1 MHALASQQ
9 TAMPLSV
16 VEKAS
21 KRYRESFEKGIEP
34 PPPRTAANAALLE
47 EVRAEVEQGKA
58 VVGVNVRKGVKR
70 VQEAAAKGQA
80 QLEEK
85 SAVCQRLLEEKAACL
100 VASFAAGSSGGGSCS
115 GGDASEAAAAE
126 EPSEAPAEKP
136 ELAPTGSQTN
146 AQKRKAEEAERQRL
160 ASLAREAE
168 ARQEKKRRR
177 ALDDQARREL
187 NPRASKCQKCED
199 ADFVLG
205 GLCAEHQEELRIIA
219 ARLSEESVVPLS
231 GSAAESCDSE

>member
-1 MHALASQQ
+1 
-9 TAMPLSV
+9 MPLSA

-21 KRYRESFEKGIEP
+21 KRYRDSFEKGLEP
-34 PPPRTAANAALLE
+34 PPPRTAVNAALLE
-47 EVRAEVEQGKA
+47 EVRAEVKQSNE
-58 VVGVNVRKGVKR
+58 VFRVNVCKGVKR
-70 VQEAAAKGQA
+70 VQEAVAKGQL

-85 SAVCQRLLEEKAACL
+85 SAVCQRLLEEKAAYL
-100 VASFAAGSSGGGSCS
+100 VASFAAGSSGGGSCT

-219 ARLSEESVVPLS
+219 ARLSEESVVPLR